1 MIGSCSWQL
10 QRGLSSH
17 ARNLRIAAATQPS
30 VEEGIEAALRRL
42 RNKRGEKPVSPK
54 AALQKQPKP
63 QVKPQQLNKLQKQ
76 RPGISSGSGPTHAS
90 PMAAPQHNERVDES
104 SLSLDLSQH
113 ESDALFD
120 EVARSLEQ
128 QPQASKSKRK
138 HQEEDEEEGQDLP
151 STPDARLE
159 KMLASTKLDFSGP
172 ILALSPSA
180 RGFGIGAKSASSSGS
195 GATSSPTK
203 AAAAAVTEPA
213 AIAEP
218 AAAAAAA
225 TGLATSAA
233 GTTASTGQARLVKQS
248 TRQPAGFG
256 LPASGSPGAQ
266 PKADASSKAV
276 RSEDVSRTSPAPAP
290 PARAPPA
297 SPAASPATPPA
308 EPISQPS
315 RSGTQAGSPPTAP
328 SPSPSVPP
336 LQLFLY
342 CTDSRLT
349 QKAID
354 TAGWTEQVEV
364 TRELAQ
370 AHVVVAAKKSSSGRH
385 NKLKQGERTAA
396 NSKLPFVCVGRKMT
410 SDNLKI
416 TLGPLLAA
424 HRSKHGCDSGQPPQ
438 PEGQAGPLRGAEAHA
453 ASVAADKAVAKE
465 IAKALRDGS
474 WRSYMLTQLGIEGAD
489 QPAAHVQAPGAA
501 QAAQANAER
510 QGSTESAT

>member
-54 AALQKQPKP
+54 PALQKQPKP
-63 QVKPQQLNKLQKQ
+63 QVKPQQHSKQQKQ
-76 RPGISSGSGPTHAS
+76 RPGTSSGSVPTHAS
-90 PMAAPQHNERVDES
+90 PMAAPQHNQRVDES
-104 SLSLDLSQH
+104 SLSLDLSQR

-120 EVARSLEQ
+120 EVARALEQ
-128 QPQASKSKRK
+128 QPHASTSKRK

-151 STPDARLE
+151 PTLDARLE
-159 KMLASTKLDFSGP
+159 KMLASTKLDSSGP
-172 ILALSPSA
+172 ILAFSPNA
-180 RGFGIGAKSASSSGS
+180 RGFGSRAKSASSSGS
-195 GATSSPTK
+195 GATSNLTI
-203 AAAAAVTEPA
+203 AAAAVTEPES
-213 AIAEP
+213 IAEP
-218 AAAAAAA
+218 ASASA

-256 LPASGSPGAQ
+256 LPAAGSPGTQ
-266 PKADASSKAV
+266 PRADASSKAV

-290 PARAPPA
+290 PARAPTA

-308 EPISQPS
+308 EPTSQPS
-315 RSGTQAGSPPTAP
+315 RSGTQAGSPPPAS

-364 TRELAQ
+364 TRELTQ

-424 HRSKHGCDSGQPPQ
+424 HRSKYGCDSGQPPQ

-501 QAAQANAER
+501 PAAQANAER